1 MELPD
6 WFDGTVYDEG
16 ALVSNPFNGDSIELN
31 NKELS
36 MYDLIMG
43 AQVTMNYGIMR
54 KGLDW
59 FIEANPKAYMILLD

>member
-16 ALVSNPFNGDSIELN
+16 AVVSNPFNGDSIELN

-43 AQVTMNYGIMR
+43 AQITMNYGIMR

-59 FIEANPKAYMILLD
+59 FMEANPEAYMVLLD